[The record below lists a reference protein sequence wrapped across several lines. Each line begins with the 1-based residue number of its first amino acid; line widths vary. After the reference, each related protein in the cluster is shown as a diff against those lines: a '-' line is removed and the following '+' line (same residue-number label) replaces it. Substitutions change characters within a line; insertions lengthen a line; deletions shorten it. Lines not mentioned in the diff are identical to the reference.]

1 MEYRPLGRTGLRVS
15 ALCLGTMTWGT
26 QNTRDEAFEQMDYAL
41 ERGINFVD
49 TAEMYPTPYQD
60 ELHGRTEEI
69 IGAWLKARGTR
80 DKIVLASKALGP
92 GQRFAHVRGGPRFT
106 RENLENAVDASL
118 RRLGT
123 DAIDLYQLHW
133 PERPSNYF
141 GKLGFDFTAD
151 GQWTPLEDT
160 LEALDAIQRS
170 GKIKHVGVSNETPWG
185 VMRYLALAE
194 QGGGPRIASIQNPY
208 SLLNR
213 SFEAGNA
220 EIAIRE
226 DCGLLAY
233 APLAAGM
240 LTGKYLHGAEPP
252 DARLT
257 LYPQN
262 SRYRKPQGLKATE
275 AYVDAARRHGLDPA
289 QMAIRYVVSRPFTT
303 AAIIGAT
310 KMSQL
315 KADIDAHDVTLSEE
329 LLAELEDIH
338 RVYTY
343 PCP

>member
-41 ERGINFVD
+41 ERGINFLD
-49 TAEMYPTPYQD
+49 TAEMYPTPYAD

-69 IGAWLKARGTR
+69 IGEWFKARGTR
-80 DKIVLASKALGP
+80 DKTVLASKALGP
-92 GQRFAHVRGGPRFT
+92 AQRFAHVRGGPRHT
-106 RENLENAVDASL
+106 RDNLERAVEDSL

-123 DAIDLYQLHW
+123 ETVDLYQLHW
-133 PERPSNYF
+133 PERPANYF
-141 GKLGFDFTAD
+141 GKLGFDLTGD
-151 GQWTPLEDT
+151 SQWTPLEDT
-160 LEALDAIQRS
+160 LEALDAIQRT
-170 GKIKHVGVSNETPWG
+170 GKIAHVGVSNETPWG
-185 VMRYLALAE
+185 VMRYLTLAE

-208 SLLNR
+208 NLLNR
-213 SFEAGNA
+213 SFEAGTG

-240 LTGKYLHGAEPP
+240 LTGKYLHGAEPA

-262 SRYRKPQGLKATE
+262 SRYRKEQGLKATE
-275 AYVDAARRHGLDPA
+275 AYVDAARRHGVDPA

-303 AAIIGAT
+303 SAIIGAT
-310 KMSQL
+310 KMAQL
-315 KADIDAHDVTLSEE
+315 TANIDAHDLTLPNE
-329 LLAELEDIH
+329 LLRELEDIH